1 MFTAGD
7 ALSLP
12 PQLISVSLDR
22 EATMIDPAF
31 WFSAPGIAVVVLCT
45 AIGAAIT
52 ARLWL
57 TRTFDPVMPKIIW
70 SLVIVLLPVLGWML
84 YAGFYRAPGPHGE
97 GEPYYHHLG

>member
-1 MFTAGD
+1 
-7 ALSLP
+7 
-12 PQLISVSLDR
+12 
-22 EATMIDPAF
+22 MIDPAF

-57 TRTFDPVMPKIIW
+57 TRTSDPVIPKIIW

-84 YAGFYRAPGPHGE
+84 TPVFIERQVRTVRAIRTTTTSASPRCELPSTI
-97 GEPYYHHLG
+97 